1 MEFIRRFEADYGAR
15 PAFLTDNYRF
25 TRHIIEASN
34 AVIDPSQGRVKTGH
48 PIQING
54 ARAKDPPGGEWSLR
68 DPVAHGRVQIMDVGE
83 TPISQAQAVI
93 AELKRLSSLDP
104 NWNWASCAVIA
115 REWNYLRPGAQP
127 L

>member
-1 MEFIRRFEADYGAR
+1 M
-15 PAFLTDNYRF
+15 
-25 TRHIIEASN
+25 
-34 AVIDPSQGRVKTGH
+34 KTGH

-115 REWNYLRPGAQP
+115 REWNYLDPVRSLCELDDIPVQMANEEFSGVWHLRETRCLRDWVRGRSP
-127 L
+127 SW